1 MTSRLIGL
9 MSLVLL
15 LSLAAFALVLNSY
28 QAEVMDEVTKTIST
42 VGKETLRTFEQ
53 PVEGDAGPGL
63 EFRAGTANV
72 MELHEALM
80 GGTSG
85 AGTGP
90 HAVGTWTSGEISE
103 EVAKGAPQEMVVIVS
118 DVSGKEETASLPPV
132 EAEAQAAA
140 LPAQGAGA
148 TPGDGT
154 GLRHRIAFSHGKTPT
169 GEDRLV
175 YVRVDEVHAES
186 DPDHGA
192 LLRIPTWRS
201 DADQAQALQT
211 VHFKTAAPP
220 GSKITEREIVLP
232 IPTGKFQDL
241 FADFRR
247 RTLFLFLGVFL
258 VGTVLSASLAAHFT
272 RPIRKLDAG
281 IRQLTE
287 GDLEVQVAETGRD
300 EIGRLGRAF
309 NEMTRRLRAG
319 RERERELT
327 RRERLSAL
335 GRLAAGVAHDVR
347 NPLHS
352 IGLTLDNL
360 QETAR
365 PEGGARQGEFD
376 RALAIIREEIR
387 RLDRLVENFLRFAR
401 SDRRARVE
409 VDLAALLRDTAEL
422 VEKEAARR
430 RVGVRVDTGEGVP
443 TIQGDPESIRS
454 SILNLVLN
462 AFEAMPDGG
471 ELTLTVRRDG
481 EDALVEVSD
490 TGCGIRPEEQDRVF
504 DFAYTTREDGHGL
517 GLAMVHQ
524 VVVED
529 HGGRVS
535 LASRP
540 QEGTHVRLAF
550 PHGAGSLLSAGG
562 QA

>member
-15 LSLAAFALVLNSY
+15 LSLAAFALLMNSY

-53 PVEGDAGPGL
+53 AGEGSTEPSLPRQPGPDQLLLLG
-63 EFRAGTANV
+63 EKQVADGAV
-72 MELHEALM
+72 ASP
-80 GGTSG
+80 GGET
-85 AGTGP
+85 
-90 HAVGTWTSGEISE
+90 VGTWTTQESGADGKQLS
-103 EVAKGAPQEMVVIVS
+103 AVVIIS
-118 DVSGKEETASLPPV
+118 RISASHLGEPGFH
-132 EAEAQAAA
+132 AEAGVTVAGQESGGDSA
-140 LPAQGAGA
+140 PA
-148 TPGDGT
+148 GDAHDGPF
-154 GLRHRIAFSHGKTPT
+154 RIALSHGDLDAAD
-169 GEDRLV
+169 EEHRL
-175 YVRVDEVHAES
+175 YVQVDDVRAEA
-186 DPDHGA
+186 DPALGT
-192 LLRIPTWRS
+192 LLRIPTWRPGE
-201 DADQAQALQT
+201 DTGGAQPAMHL
-211 VHFKTAAPP
+211 KTAAPAQRVM
-220 GSKITEREIVLP
+220 TREIVLP
-232 IPTGKFQDL
+232 IPTEKFHDL

-247 RTLFLFLGVFL
+247 RTLFLFVGVFL
-258 VGTVLSASLAAHFT
+258 VGTVLSASLAARFT
-272 RPIRKLDAG
+272 RPIRRLDTG
-281 IRQLTE
+281 IRRLTD
-287 GDLEVQVAETGRD
+287 GDLEVQVAETGGD

-309 NEMTRRLRAG
+309 NEMTRRLRAS

-327 RRERLSAL
+327 RRERLAAL

-352 IGLTLDNL
+352 IGLTVENL

-365 PEGGARQGEFD
+365 PEEGPRRGEFD
-376 RALAIIREEIR
+376 RSTAIIREEIR

-409 VDLAALLRDTAEL
+409 VDLGALLRDTADL
-422 VEKEAARR
+422 VEKEAVRR
-430 RVGVRVDTGEGVP
+430 GVAVRVDTGEGVP
-443 TIQGDPESIRS
+443 MIQGDPESIRS

-462 AFEAMPDGG
+462 AFEAMPNGG
-471 ELTLTVRRDG
+471 ALSLSVRRDG
-481 EDALVEVSD
+481 DEALVEVSD
-490 TGCGIRPEEQDRVF
+490 TGRGIPLEDQDKVF

-540 QEGTHVRLAF
+540 EEGTHVRLVF
-550 PHGAGSLLSAGG
+550 PCRAPEPAAAAGAA
-562 QA
+562 

>member
-15 LSLAAFALVLNSY
+15 LSLAAFALVMNSY

-53 PVEGDAGPGL
+53 AGEGSATFDVPLHPGPDQLLLL
-63 EFRAGTANV
+63 EKKQ
-72 MELHEALM
+72 M
-80 GGTSG
+80 GGNTAASPG
-85 AGTGP
+85 GQ
-90 HAVGTWTSGEISE
+90 AVGSWSTEDQGPD
-103 EVAKGAPQEMVVIVS
+103 AKQVSAVVIVS
-118 DVSGKEETASLPPV
+118 QISATHLGEARVQTDADANASTPGGDGMAAPAGDGLHAPFRIALAHGDSDPAGGERRLYVQVDDVR
-132 EAEAQAAA
+132 AEADPA
-140 LPAQGAGA
+140 L
-148 TPGDGT
+148 GT
-154 GLRHRIAFSHGKTPT
+154 
-169 GEDRLV
+169 
-175 YVRVDEVHAES
+175 
-186 DPDHGA
+186 
-192 LLRIPTWRS
+192 LLRIPTWRPGE
-201 DADQAQALQT
+201 DATGPHPT
-211 VHFKTAAPP
+211 VQFKTAAPNRV
-220 GSKITEREIVLP
+220 TEREIVLP
-232 IPTGKFQDL
+232 IPTAKFHDL

-247 RTLFLFLGVFL
+247 RTLFLFVGVFL
-258 VGTVLSASLAAHFT
+258 VGTVLSASLAARFT
-272 RPIRKLDAG
+272 RPIRRLDTG
-281 IRQLTE
+281 IRRLTD
-287 GDLEVQVAETGRD
+287 GDLEVQVAETGGD

-309 NEMTRRLRAG
+309 NEMTRRLRAS

-327 RRERLSAL
+327 RRERLAAL

-352 IGLTLDNL
+352 IGLTLENL

-365 PEGGARQGEFD
+365 PEEGPRRGEFD
-376 RALAIIREEIR
+376 RSTAIIREEIR

-409 VDLAALLRDTAEL
+409 VDLGALLRDTADL

-430 RVGVRVDTGEGVP
+430 GVVVRVDTGEGVP
-443 TIQGDPESIRS
+443 HVQGDPESIRS

-462 AFEAMPDGG
+462 AFEAMPHGG
-471 ELTLTVRRDG
+471 ALSLSVRRDG
-481 EDALVEVSD
+481 DEALVEVSD
-490 TGCGIRPEEQDRVF
+490 TGRGIPLEDQDKVF

-535 LASRP
+535 LASKP
-540 QEGTHVRLAF
+540 EEGTHVRLVF
-550 PHGAGSLLSAGG
+550 PCRAPELSAAAG
-562 QA
+562 A